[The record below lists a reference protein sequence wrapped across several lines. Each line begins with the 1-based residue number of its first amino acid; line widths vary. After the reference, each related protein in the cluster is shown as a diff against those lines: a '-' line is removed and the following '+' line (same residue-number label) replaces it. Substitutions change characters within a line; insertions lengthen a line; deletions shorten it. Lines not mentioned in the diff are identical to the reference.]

1 MMYVWK
7 FSWDAE
13 HVHLQE
19 LPGLEAGAVDVWLVW
34 LRTFSMLQAFG

>member
-7 FSWDAE
+7 FPWDAE

-19 LPGLEAGAVDVWLVW
+19 LPGPEAGAVDVRLVW
-34 LRTFSMLQAFG
+34 PRTFSVLQAFG